1 MPKVILAPS
10 ILSAD
15 FTRLGEQAVEAMAA
29 GARYLHVDVM
39 DGHFVP
45 NITLGPLVVAALR
58 PLTQAAGVVL
68 DVHLMITQ
76 PERYVAAF
84 AAAGADI
91 ITLHVEATPHL
102 HRAVQLVREQ
112 GCRVGVALNPATP
125 LSTLEEILP
134 EIDLAL
140 VMSVNPGFGG
150 QAYIPASSH
159 KLRRLRQ
166 MLNALG
172 SPADLEVDGGIKP
185 SNAADVVAAG
195 ANVLVAGSAIFGGP
209 HSVADNM
216 AALWAALS

>member
-1 MPKVILAPS
+1 MIAPS

-15 FTRLGEQAVEAMAA
+15 FARLGEQAAEAIAA

-45 NITLGPLVVAALR
+45 NLTFGPAAVAALR
-58 PLTQAAGVVL
+58 PFTRPVGVLL
-68 DVHLMITQ
+68 DVHLMITR
-76 PERYVAAF
+76 PERYVADF

-91 ITLHVEATPHL
+91 ITVHVEATPHL
-102 HRAVQLVREQ
+102 HRVVQMVRQQ

-125 LSTLEEILP
+125 LSALEEILP
-134 EIDLAL
+134 EIDLVL

-150 QAYIPASSH
+150 QAYLPGSSH

-166 MLNALG
+166 MLDALG

-185 SNAADVVAAG
+185 ANAAEAAAAG

-209 HSVADNM
+209 HSVMYNM
-216 AALWAALS
+216 AALRTALLHRD